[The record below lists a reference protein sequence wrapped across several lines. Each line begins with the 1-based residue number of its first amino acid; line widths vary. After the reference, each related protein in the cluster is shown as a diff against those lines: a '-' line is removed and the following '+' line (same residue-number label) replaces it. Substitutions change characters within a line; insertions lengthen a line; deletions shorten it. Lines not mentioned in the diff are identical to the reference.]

1 VLANVATTHDLS
13 EGVQLLHSSGWATL
27 LTILQES
34 GEPQTQRIQKR
45 PLSVDSKS
53 PVRNGTSRAQA
64 IVVDEESVDQL
75 AKRVKRSSLG
85 KS

>member
-1 VLANVATTHDLS
+1 MLASVATTHDLS

-34 GEPQTQRIQKR
+34 GEPQTQRPNKR
-45 PLSVDSKS
+45 PLPVDSKF
-53 PVRNGTSRAQA
+53 PVQNGTSRAKA
-64 IVVDEESVDQL
+64 IVVDEDTVDQL
-75 AKRVKRSSLG
+75 AKRVRRSSLG